1 MTEPESP
8 AAVPR
13 GEPPA
18 PAPVAPPA
26 PDAAPV
32 PAPVPV
38 APTAPD
44 AAPAPVPV
52 APTAPDAAPAPGAG
66 PTGEFHVPVRELL
79 SLTVPALVVG
89 IGCALTLW
97 GLSAL
102 ATALQHLLWDDL
114 SGAFGLTKDSRLW
127 IAIMLLLTAVLV
139 GLVVTYAPGHAGP
152 DPATTGLVEKP
163 LPLTAL
169 PGLAVALVLVLAGG
183 VSLGPENPI
192 MAINAAL
199 VTVFGARVARGTR
212 APLWI
217 SLSTAGTIG
226 AMFGTPVAAALMF
239 SELDLGDRRIPLWDR
254 LFPPLVAATAGSLT
268 MSQVASDLSMRLD
281 LPHYTDLRLR
291 DLGLAVAI
299 ALVTAALGVLAAY
312 VFTPLHRAFRRAR
325 RPFLAI
331 VLGGVVLAG
340 LGALGGPTTLFKG
353 LDEMKGLPSLADAKG
368 GWWFLGIAL
377 VKLAALLVASA
388 SGFRGG
394 RIFPATFV
402 GAAIG
407 FGIHGLWPGVPLA
420 LAVSCAVVGI
430 VVAATRSG
438 WLSLFLAIALV
449 PDTLLVM
456 PSLLATLAAWLL
468 VTNRPELRATD
479 LDPTP
484 APAPA
489 PVPTGAGAPAA
500 SDAGSEPGPDRAA
513 VSADGPVPPPS
524 PGR

>member
-1 MTEPESP
+1 MTLPEDPTPST
-8 AAVPR
+8 AT
-13 GEPPA
+13 
-18 PAPVAPPA
+18 
-26 PDAAPV
+26 
-32 PAPVPV
+32 PVPV
-38 APTAPD
+38 APS
-44 AAPAPVPV
+44 
-52 APTAPDAAPAPGAG
+52 APDAAPAPGAG
-66 PTGEFHVPVRELL
+66 PTGEFHVPVRQLL

-102 ATALQHLLWDDL
+102 AKALQHLLWDDL
-114 SGAFGLTKDSRLW
+114 SGVFGLTKDSRLW
-127 IAIMLLLTAVLV
+127 IAVMLLLTAVLV
-139 GLVVTYAPGHAGP
+139 GLVVRYAPGHAGP

-163 LPLTAL
+163 LALRTL
-169 PGLAVALVLVLAGG
+169 PGLAVALVLMLAGG

-199 VTVFGARVARGTR
+199 VTVFGARVARGAK

-254 LFPPLVAATAGSLT
+254 LFPPLVAATAGALT

-281 LPHYTDLRLR
+281 LPHYTDLRLG
-291 DLGLAVAI
+291 DLGLAVVIGLA
-299 ALVTAALGVLAAY
+299 TAALGLLGAL
-312 VFTPLHRAFRRAR
+312 VFTPLHRAFRRTG
-325 RPFLAI
+325 RPFVAI
-331 VLGGVVLAG
+331 LLGGVVLAG
-340 LGALGGPTTLFKG
+340 LGALGGSITLFKG
-353 LDEMKGLPSLADAKG
+353 LDEMKELPGLADSKSA
-368 GWWFLGIAL
+368 GWFFGVAI
-377 VKLAALLVASA
+377 VKLVALLVASA

-402 GAAIG
+402 GAAVG
-407 FGIHGLWPGVPLA
+407 FGVHALWPGVPVS
-420 LAVSCAVVGI
+420 LAVACAVVGI

-449 PDTLLVM
+449 PDTLLLI
-456 PSLLATLAAWLL
+456 PALLATLAAWLL

-479 LDPTP
+479 LDVPP
-484 APAPA
+484 APSAP
-489 PVPTGAGAPAA
+489 AGAP
-500 SDAGSEPGPDRAA
+500 
-513 VSADGPVPPPS
+513 VSGGGPVPPPS